1 MSKYNLARKLF
12 DLEEYDSEDSERS
25 VIYISSSEEESSDW
39 ETNYSTDTEQLVAR
53 IEREVT
59 SSPMLIGGRIM
70 TLDEPTEEEPVAGP
84 SSDQAQIEVTP
95 KLNHKYFDQEMCY
108 APPKKLGKSRI
119 EICKTLLPVP
129 ESPMS
134 PPDHERGPSLD
145 TPLMQPTVGGFHAS
159 FHVQNTRPYEIVSNK
174 LYSGCMVCGRS
185 SEAIKKEK
193 VEWYVARSKPRGE
206 PEYITKIR
214 REAYENGLNAG
225 AFLFITPAVS
235 QAAACDGT
243 LITTSAENQEIV
255 PGTLSTF

>member
-1 MSKYNLARKLF
+1 MSKYNLARRLF
-12 DLEEYDSEDSERS
+12 DLEEYDSDESEKS
-25 VIYISSSEEESSDW
+25 VIYIFSSEGESSDW
-39 ETNYSTDTEQLVAR
+39 ETDCSTDTEQLIAR

-70 TLDEPTEEEPVAGP
+70 TVEEPSGNEPEAGP
-84 SSDQAQIEVTP
+84 SSSQARTDVTP
-95 KLNHKYFDQEMCY
+95 KFDHRNFDQEMCY
-108 APPKKLGKSRI
+108 APPKKLGMSRI
-119 EICKTLLPVP
+119 EVCKTLLPVP

-145 TPLMQPTVGGFHAS
+145 TSLMQPTMGGFHAS
-159 FHVQNTRPYEIVSNK
+159 FHVQNTKPYEDMSNK

-193 VEWYVARSKPRGE
+193 VEWYVARSKSRGE
-206 PEYITKIR
+206 PKYITKIR

-235 QAAACDGT
+235 QAAACE
-243 LITTSAENQEIV
+243 AH
-255 PGTLSTF
+255 